1 MTWQLQLTT
10 RTEYLKERTMIE
22 IQEQWFPLML
32 WTSFQLGI
40 EYINDVL
47 EFVTLVSSFRWET

>member
-1 MTWQLQLTT
+1 
-10 RTEYLKERTMIE
+10 MIE

-47 EFVTLVSSFRWET
+47 EFVTLVSSLQWET

>member
-1 MTWQLQLTT
+1 
-10 RTEYLKERTMIE
+10 MIE

-40 EYINDVL
+40 ELYDMQPFMSGL
-47 EFVTLVSSFRWET
+47 FQLA